1 MEASAPSVPLIFGGD
16 RPASSWTEGPTAWRT
31 LLYSFME
38 SIVRAGHLLFGD
50 RWLAPLSRALR
61 VSERTVRYWSTGQRP
76 VPAGALRELA
86 ALLEAHAEA
95 CRGTAAEIAKDAD
108 PA

>member
-1 MEASAPSVPLIFGGD
+1 M
-16 RPASSWTEGPTAWRT
+16 

-38 SIVRAGHLLFGD
+38 SIARAGHLLFGD

-95 CRGTAAEIAKDAD
+95 CRGTAAEIAKHAD
-108 PA
+108 PT